1 MSWVA
6 LCLLVS
12 VAHATALGW
21 MGTGCTGRYVNAR
34 SQWIYDGAAGDV
46 VDDDIAI

>member
-1 MSWVA
+1 MQPHSDGWVQ
-6 LCLLVS
+6 V
-12 VAHATALGW
+12 VQV
-21 MGTGCTGRYVNAR
+21 GRYVNAR